1 MRCGGTAVTP
11 ELIGFAGIL
20 GLLVLLTLG
29 VPIGVSLALTG
40 VLGLMVMLSPEAA
53 LVKAGVVV
61 FEVAQ
66 KYELGV
72 LPLFLLMAH
81 LCFAAGASR
90 DFFDVAARFIGH
102 RRGGLGLAAIAGCAG
117 FGSISGSSLATVAT
131 VGSAALPEMRRAGYN
146 PGFAAGA
153 LAAGGTLGAL
163 IPPSGAL
170 IVFGIIAEVS
180 IGKLFTAAIIP
191 GFSQAIFYMIAIAL
205 LCWLRPEL
213 GPRSARVPW
222 RDRLR
227 GLAGIADILV
237 LVVFVIGGLMIG
249 WFTPTEAASV
259 GVICAFIL
267 LAIRGGFN
275 RANIA
280 DSFAKTLSTT
290 GMLYLI
296 IMGAILFATFIS
308 VTGIADLMSETVR
321 SVGGGPIVAIIA
333 MAVLLLVL
341 GSFLDGLAL
350 MLLTTP
356 IFLPIALELGYSP
369 IWFGIFLVRT
379 MEIGFVHPPLGLNV
393 YVIQS
398 IDKDIPLGKIFRGI
412 VPFLVADFF
421 HLAMLIAFPAVTL
434 WLPSVMAG

>member
-1 MRCGGTAVTP
+1 MAP
-11 ELIGFAGIL
+11 ELIGFAGIF
-20 GLLVLLTLG
+20 GLLILLTLG

-40 VLGLMVMLSPEAA
+40 VIGLVAMLSPDAA

-61 FEVAQ
+61 FEVAN

-102 RRGGLGLAAIAGCAG
+102 RRGGLALASIAGCAG

-170 IVFGIIAEVS
+170 IVFGIIAEAS
-180 IGKLFTAAIIP
+180 IGKLFTAAVIP
-191 GFSQAIFYMIAIAL
+191 GLSQALFYMAAIAI
-205 LCWLRPEL
+205 LCAFRPDL
-213 GPRSARVPW
+213 GPKSPRVGW
-222 RDRLR
+222 RDRMR
-227 GLAGIADILV
+227 GLLGIIDVLM

-259 GVICAFIL
+259 GVLVAFL
-267 LAIRGGFN
+267 LCAIRGAFN
-275 RANIA
+275 RAAIGEA
-280 DSFAKTLSTT
+280 FAKTLSTT
-290 GMLYLI
+290 GMIYLI
-296 IMGAILFATFIS
+296 IFGAILFATFIS
-308 VTGIADLMSETVR
+308 VTGIADLMSTTVR
-321 SVGGGPIVAIIA
+321 EMDASPVVVVIVIA
-333 MAVLLLVL
+333 LLLLVL

-356 IFLPIALELGYSP
+356 IFLPIVLELGYSP

-393 YVIQS
+393 YVIQA
-398 IDKDIPLGKIFRGI
+398 IGKDIPLGAIFRGI
-412 VPFLVADFF
+412 VPFLIADFF
-421 HLAMLIAFPAVTL
+421 HLAMLIAFPVVVL

>member
-1 MRCGGTAVTP
+1 MTP
-11 ELIGFAGIL
+11 ELVGLIGIL

-40 VLGLMVMLSPEAA
+40 IVGIAVMISPEAA
-53 LVKAGVVV
+53 LAKAGVVV
-61 FEVAQ
+61 FEVAT

-90 DFFDVAARFIGH
+90 DFFDVAARFVGH
-102 RRGGLGLAAIAGCAG
+102 RRGGLGLASIAGCAG
-117 FGSISGSSLATVAT
+117 FGAISGSSLATVAT

-170 IVFGIIAEVS
+170 IVFGIIAEQS
-180 IGKLFTAAIIP
+180 IGKLFVAAVVP
-191 GFSQAIFYMIAIAL
+191 GFSQALFYMIAIAV
-205 LCWLRPEL
+205 LCALRPDL
-213 GPRSARVPW
+213 GPPSARVPW
-222 RDRLR
+222 AYRMR
-227 GLAGIADILV
+227 GLLGIADIILLV
-237 LVVFVIGGLMIG
+237 TFVIGGLMIG

-259 GVICAFIL
+259 GVVAAFLLCAV
-267 LAIRGGFN
+267 RGAFN
-275 RANIA
+275 RAAIGEA
-280 DSFAKTLSTT
+280 FAKTLSTT
-290 GMLYLI
+290 GMIYLI
-296 IMGAILFATFIS
+296 IFGAILFATFIS
-308 VTGIADLMSETVR
+308 VTGIADLMSQTVR
-321 SVGGGPIVAIIA
+321 NLHASPTVAIIA

-356 IFLPIALELGYSP
+356 IFLPIAIELGYSP

-393 YVIQS
+393 YVIQA
-398 IDKDIPLGKIFRGI
+398 IGKDIPLGAIFRGI
-412 VPFLVADFF
+412 VPFLVADFV
-421 HLAMLIAFPAVTL
+421 HLAMLIAFPLVTL
-434 WLPSVMAG
+434 WLPSVTAG

>member
-1 MRCGGTAVTP
+1 MAP
-11 ELIGFAGIL
+11 ELIGLIGIVA
-20 GLLVLLTLG
+20 LLCLLTLG

-40 VLGLMVMLSPEAA
+40 VVGLMVMLSPEAA

-90 DFFDVAARFIGH
+90 DFFDVAARFVGH
-102 RRGGLGLAAIAGCAG
+102 RRGGLGLASIAGCAG
-117 FGSISGSSLATVAT
+117 FGAISGSSLATVAT

-180 IGKLFTAAIIP
+180 IGRLFTAAIIP
-191 GFSQAIFYMIAIAL
+191 GFSQALFYMIAIAV
-205 LCWLRPEL
+205 LCWFKPEL
-213 GPRSARVPW
+213 GPRSVRVGW
-222 RDRLR
+222 RERMR
-227 GLAGIADILV
+227 GLLGILDIIV

-259 GVICAFIL
+259 GVIVAFIL
-267 LAIRGGFN
+267 MGIRGAFN
-275 RANIA
+275 REAIA

-290 GMLYLI
+290 GMIYLI
-296 IMGAILFATFIS
+296 IFGAILFATFIS
-308 VTGIADLMSETVR
+308 VTGIADLMSSTVR
-321 SVGGGPIVAIIA
+321 EMDASPIVVVIVIA
-333 MAVLLLVL
+333 LMLLVL

-356 IFLPIALELGYSP
+356 IFLPIVLELGYSP

-398 IDKDIPLGKIFRGI
+398 IGKDIPLGQIFRGI
-412 VPFLVADFF
+412 VPFLIADFF
-421 HLAMLIAFPAVTL
+421 HLAMIIAFPVVTL
-434 WLPSVMAG
+434 WLPSVMGA

>member
-1 MRCGGTAVTP
+1 MTP
-11 ELIGFAGIL
+11 ELIGLAGIL
-20 GLLVLLTLG
+20 GLLVLLTMG

-61 FEVAQ
+61 FEVAN

-90 DFFDVAARFIGH
+90 DFFDVAARFVGH
-102 RRGGLGLAAIAGCAG
+102 RRGGLALASIAGCAG
-117 FGSISGSSLATVAT
+117 FGAISGSSLATVAT
-131 VGSAALPEMRRAGYN
+131 VGSAALPEMRRAGYS

-180 IGKLFTAAIIP
+180 IGRLFTAAVIP
-191 GFSQAIFYMIAIAL
+191 GISQALFYMAAVAIM
-205 LCWLRPEL
+205 CWLRPEL
-213 GPRSARVPW
+213 GPRSARIGW
-222 RDRLR
+222 RSRMR
-227 GLAGIADILV
+227 GLLGILDILV

-259 GVICAFIL
+259 GVLAAFGL
-267 LAIRGGFN
+267 MVLRGAFKRDAIG
-275 RANIA
+275 AA
-280 DSFAKTLSTT
+280 FAKTLTTT
-290 GMLYLI
+290 GMIYLI
-296 IMGAILFATFIS
+296 IFGAILFATFIS
-308 VTGIADLMSETVR
+308 VTGIADLMSNTVR
-321 SVGGGPIVAIIA
+321 ELDASPVVVVIVIA
-333 MAVLLLVL
+333 VMLLVL

-356 IFLPIALELGYSP
+356 IFLPIVMELGYSP
-369 IWFGIFLVRT
+369 IWFGIFLVRA

-393 YVIQS
+393 YVIQA
-398 IDKDIPLGKIFRGI
+398 IGKDIPLGAIFRGI
-412 VPFLVADFF
+412 VPFLIADFF
-421 HLAMLIAFPAVTL
+421 HLAMLIAFPVVTL
-434 WLPSVMAG
+434 WLPSMMAG

>member
-1 MRCGGTAVTP
+1 MAP
-11 ELIGFAGIL
+11 ELIGLIGIL
-20 GLLVLLTLG
+20 ALLGLLTLG

-40 VLGLMVMLSPEAA
+40 VVGLMVMLSPEAA

-90 DFFDVAARFIGH
+90 DFFDVAARFVGH
-102 RRGGLGLAAIAGCAG
+102 RRGGLGLASIAGCAG
-117 FGSISGSSLATVAT
+117 FGAISGSSLATVAT

-180 IGKLFTAAIIP
+180 IGRLFTAAIIP
-191 GFSQAIFYMIAIAL
+191 GFSQALFYMIAIAV
-205 LCWLRPEL
+205 LCWFKSEL
-213 GPRSARVPW
+213 GPRSVRVGW
-222 RDRLR
+222 RERMR
-227 GLAGIADILV
+227 GLLGILDILV

-259 GVICAFIL
+259 GVIVAFIL
-267 LAIRGGFN
+267 MAIRGAFN
-275 RANIA
+275 REAIA

-290 GMLYLI
+290 GMIYLI
-296 IMGAILFATFIS
+296 IFGAILFATFIS
-308 VTGIADLMSETVR
+308 VTGIADLMSNTVR
-321 SVGGGPIVAIIA
+321 AMDASPVVVIIVIA
-333 MAVLLLVL
+333 LMLLVL

-356 IFLPIALELGYSP
+356 IFLPIVLELGYSP

-393 YVIQS
+393 YVIQA
-398 IDKDIPLGKIFRGI
+398 IGKDIPLGQIFRGI
-412 VPFLVADFF
+412 VPFLIADFF
-421 HLAMLIAFPAVTL
+421 HLAMIIAFPVVTL
-434 WLPSVMAG
+434 WLPSVMGA

>member
-1 MRCGGTAVTP
+1 MTP

-20 GLLVLLTLG
+20 ALLLLLTLG

-53 LVKAGVVV
+53 LAKAGVVV
-61 FEVAQ
+61 FEVAN

-180 IGKLFTAAIIP
+180 IGRLFTAAIIP
-191 GFSQAIFYMIAIAL
+191 GFSQALFYMIAIAI
-205 LCWLRPEL
+205 LCWFKPEL
-213 GPRSARVPW
+213 GPKSARVGW
-222 RDRLR
+222 RERIR
-227 GLAGIADILV
+227 GLIGIIDIIV

-259 GVICAFIL
+259 GVIVAFIL
-267 LAIRGGFN
+267 MAIRGAFN
-275 RANIA
+275 REAIGDA
-280 DSFAKTLSTT
+280 FAKTLSTT
-290 GMLYLI
+290 GMIYLI

-308 VTGIADLMSETVR
+308 VTGIADLMSNTVR
-321 SVGGGPIVAIIA
+321 DMDASPVVVIIVIA
-333 MAVLLLVL
+333 LMLLVL

-356 IFLPIALELGYSP
+356 IFLPIVLELGYSP

-393 YVIQS
+393 YVIQA
-398 IDKDIPLGKIFRGI
+398 IGKDIPLGQIFRGI
-412 VPFLVADFF
+412 VPFLIADFF
-421 HLAMLIAFPAVTL
+421 HLAMIIAFPVITL
-434 WLPSVMAG
+434 WLPSVMGA

>member
-1 MRCGGTAVTP
+1 MAP
-11 ELIGFAGIL
+11 ELIGLIGIL
-20 GLLVLLTLG
+20 ALLGLLTLG

-40 VLGLMVMLSPEAA
+40 VIGLMVMLSPEAA

-90 DFFDVAARFIGH
+90 DFFNVAARFVGH
-102 RRGGLGLAAIAGCAG
+102 RRGGLGLASIAGCAG
-117 FGSISGSSLATVAT
+117 FGAISGSSLATVAT

-180 IGKLFTAAIIP
+180 IGRLFTAAIIP
-191 GFSQAIFYMIAIAL
+191 GFSQALFYMIAIAI
-205 LCWLRPEL
+205 LCWFKPEL
-213 GPRSARVPW
+213 GPRSVRVGW
-222 RDRLR
+222 RDRMR
-227 GLAGIADILV
+227 GLLGILDILV

-259 GVICAFIL
+259 GVIVAFIL
-267 LAIRGGFN
+267 MGIRGAFN
-275 RANIA
+275 REAIA

-290 GMLYLI
+290 GMIYLI
-296 IMGAILFATFIS
+296 IFGAILFATFIS
-308 VTGIADLMSETVR
+308 VTGIADLMSTTVR
-321 SVGGGPIVAIIA
+321 EMDASPIIVVIVIA
-333 MAVLLLVL
+333 LMLLVL

-356 IFLPIALELGYSP
+356 IFLPIVLELGYSP

-393 YVIQS
+393 YVIQA
-398 IDKDIPLGKIFRGI
+398 IGRDIPLGQIFRGI
-412 VPFLVADFF
+412 VPFLIADFF
-421 HLAMLIAFPAVTL
+421 HLAMIIAFPVVTL
-434 WLPSVMAG
+434 WLPSVMGA

>member
-1 MRCGGTAVTP
+1 MAP
-11 ELIGFAGIL
+11 ELIGLIGIL
-20 GLLVLLTLG
+20 ALLGLLTLG

-40 VLGLMVMLSPEAA
+40 VVGLMVMISPEAA

-90 DFFDVAARFIGH
+90 DFFDVAARFVGH
-102 RRGGLGLAAIAGCAG
+102 RRGGLGLASIAGCAG
-117 FGSISGSSLATVAT
+117 FGAISGSSLATVAT

-180 IGKLFTAAIIP
+180 IGRLFTAAIIP
-191 GFSQAIFYMIAIAL
+191 GFSQALFYMIAIAV
-205 LCWLRPEL
+205 LCWFKPEL
-213 GPRSARVPW
+213 GPRSVRVGW
-222 RDRLR
+222 GERMR
-227 GLAGIADILV
+227 GLLGILDILV

-259 GVICAFIL
+259 GVIVAFIL
-267 LAIRGGFN
+267 MGLRGAFN
-275 RANIA
+275 RSAIA

-290 GMLYLI
+290 GMIYLI
-296 IMGAILFATFIS
+296 IFGAILFATFIS
-308 VTGIADLMSETVR
+308 VTGIADLMSTTVR
-321 SVGGGPIVAIIA
+321 AMDASPVIVVIVIA
-333 MAVLLLVL
+333 LMLLVL

-356 IFLPIALELGYSP
+356 IFLPIVLELGYSP

-393 YVIQS
+393 YVIQA
-398 IDKDIPLGKIFRGI
+398 IGKDIPLGQIFRGI
-412 VPFLVADFF
+412 VPFLIADFF
-421 HLAMLIAFPAVTL
+421 HLAMIIAFPVVTL
-434 WLPSVMAG
+434 WLPSVMGA

>member
-1 MRCGGTAVTP
+1 MAP
-11 ELIGFAGIL
+11 ELIGLIGIIALL
-20 GLLVLLTLG
+20 GLLTLG

-40 VLGLMVMLSPEAA
+40 VVGLMVMLSPEAA

-61 FEVAQ
+61 FEVAN

-90 DFFDVAARFIGH
+90 DFFDVAARFVGH
-102 RRGGLGLAAIAGCAG
+102 RRGGLGLASIAGCAG
-117 FGSISGSSLATVAT
+117 FGAISGSSLATVAT

-180 IGKLFTAAIIP
+180 IGRLFTAAIIP
-191 GFSQAIFYMIAIAL
+191 GFSQALFYMIAIAI
-205 LCWLRPEL
+205 LCWFRPEL
-213 GPRSARVPW
+213 GPRSVRVGW
-222 RDRLR
+222 RERMR
-227 GLAGIADILV
+227 GLLGILDIIV

-259 GVICAFIL
+259 GVIVAFIL
-267 LAIRGGFN
+267 MGIRGAFN
-275 RANIA
+275 REAIA

-290 GMLYLI
+290 GMIYLI
-296 IMGAILFATFIS
+296 IFGAILFATFIS
-308 VTGIADLMSETVR
+308 VTGIADLMSNTVR
-321 SVGGGPIVAIIA
+321 DLDASPIVVVIVIA
-333 MAVLLLVL
+333 LMLLVL

-356 IFLPIALELGYSP
+356 IFLPIVLELGYSP

-393 YVIQS
+393 YVIQA
-398 IDKDIPLGKIFRGI
+398 IGKDIPLGQIFRGI
-412 VPFLVADFF
+412 VPFLIADFF
-421 HLAMLIAFPAVTL
+421 HLAMIIAFPVVTL
-434 WLPSVMAG
+434 WLPSVMGA